1 MVGIRTIANSFGVR
15 LVAEDIENDFK
26 QIKVSRLTL
35 GLIMSVA
42 VTSGVIVWNAAQVA
56 GRIGE
61 LEDTVNRVEQDM
73 GDLTLE
79 TDPTILIRLDSLEKK
94 IDELADMEGLDEI
107 DERLGYI
114 ETWIE
119 ELDRDSGEE
128 FRWEIDDLHHRSFS
142 LEQAIRSRPWGDD
155 FLKDYLGW

>member
-1 MVGIRTIANSFGVR
+1 MVSVRTIANSFGVR

-155 FLKDYLGW
+155 FLRDYLGW

>member
-1 MVGIRTIANSFGVR
+1 M
-15 LVAEDIENDFK
+15 AEDIENDFK

-94 IDELADMEGLDEI
+94 IDELADMEGLAEI

-114 ETWIE
+114 ETWID

-155 FLKDYLGW
+155 FLRDYLGW

>member
-61 LEDTVNRVEQDM
+61 LEDTVNRDEQDM

>member
-1 MVGIRTIANSFGVR
+1 M
-15 LVAEDIENDFK
+15 AEEIENDFK

-107 DERLGYI
+107 DERLSYI
-114 ETWIE
+114 ETWID

-155 FLKDYLGW
+155 FLRDYLGW

>member
-1 MVGIRTIANSFGVR
+1 M
-15 LVAEDIENDFK
+15 AEDIENDFK

-73 GDLTLE
+73 GELTLE

-107 DERLGYI
+107 AQRLENL
-114 ETWIE
+114 ETWID

-155 FLKDYLGW
+155 FLRDYLGW

>member
-1 MVGIRTIANSFGVR
+1 M
-15 LVAEDIENDFK
+15 AEDIENDFK

-94 IDELADMEGLDEI
+94 LDELADMEGLDEI
-107 DERLGYI
+107 DERLENI

-128 FRWEIDDLHHRSFS
+128 FRWEIDDLHHRSWA
-142 LEQAIRSRPWGDD
+142 LEETLRSREWGNEMLRE
-155 FLKDYLGW
+155 FLGW

>member
-1 MVGIRTIANSFGVR
+1 M
-15 LVAEDIENDFK
+15 AEDIENDFK

-73 GDLTLE
+73 GELTLE

-107 DERLGYI
+107 DQRLENLEI
-114 ETWIE
+114 WID

-155 FLKDYLGW
+155 FLRDYLGW

>member
-1 MVGIRTIANSFGVR
+1 M
-15 LVAEDIENDFK
+15 AEDIENDFK

-42 VTSGVIVWNAAQVA
+42 VTSGIIVWNAAQVA

-73 GDLTLE
+73 GELQIE
-79 TDPTILIRLDSLEKK
+79 TDPTILLRLDSLEKK
-94 IDELADMEGLDEI
+94 IDELADMEGLNEI

-142 LEQAIRSRPWGDD
+142 LEQAIRSRPWGND
-155 FLKDYLGW
+155 FLRDYLGW